1 MKTVTVSE
9 AAELTGLS
17 RKALARR
24 IERGSI
30 RCVVRD
36 GRRRI
41 PVAELVRVGLL
52 EDEEHAQ
59 DDEFDPRFLLP
70 GSSRP
75 HARSDSGLPVPYE
88 ASQTLGAVVRELFDR
103 FERQAAEIANFRA
116 LTMHAE
122 SLRVTSEIADLRAR
136 IAQLETGRTPK
147 ELVYRGPTEAVRPTA
162 PERAGGSPRPS
173 QELWLP
179 TGTHPVAQRSPRP
192 QDEGQLESEIARLR
206 ATLAQL
212 EARRPRRRLG
222 RVERLTV
229 ETIFI
234 AAVAVGVWYA
244 DLGTAAIFAFM
255 AAAWIVVAV
264 IESVSWHRD

>member
-1 MKTVTVSE
+1 MRTYTVSE
-9 AAELTGLS
+9 AADLTGLS

-24 IERGSI
+24 IERGSL

-41 PVAELVRVGLL
+41 PLAELVRAGLV
-52 EDEEHAQ
+52 EEEEHGGE
-59 DDEFDPRFLLP
+59 EFDPRLLLP
-70 GSSRP
+70 GEVRP
-75 HARSDSGLPVPYE
+75 HADLPVPYD
-88 ASQTLGAVVRELFDR
+88 ANQTLAAVIRELFDR
-103 FERQAAEIANFRA
+103 FERQAAELANFRA
-116 LTMHAE
+116 LTVQAE
-122 SLRVTSEIADLRAR
+122 SLRMTSEIADLRAR
-136 IAQLETGRTPK
+136 LAELETGRKPK
-147 ELVYRGPTEAVRPTA
+147 ELVHRSPAEGVPGAA
-162 PERAGGSPRPS
+162 AERAAGAPRPS

-179 TGTHPVAQRSPRP
+179 AGAHTVAQPRP
-192 QDEGQLESEIARLR
+192 ARSQDEGQLEGEIARLR
-206 ATLAQL
+206 AHLAQL

-222 RVERLTV
+222 RVTRLVV
-229 ETIFI
+229 ETVFI

>member
-1 MKTVTVSE
+1 MKTYTVSE
-9 AAELTGLS
+9 AADLTGLS

-24 IERGSI
+24 IERGSL

-41 PVAELVRVGLL
+41 PLAELVRAGLV
-52 EDEEHAQ
+52 EDEEQ
-59 DDEFDPRFLLP
+59 VGEEFDPRFLLP
-70 GSSRP
+70 GEVRP
-75 HARSDSGLPVPYE
+75 HADLPVPYD
-88 ASQTLGAVVRELFDR
+88 ANQTLAAVIRELFDR
-103 FERQAAEIANFRA
+103 FERQAAELANFRA
-116 LTMHAE
+116 LTVQAE

-136 IAQLETGRTPK
+136 LAELETGRKPK
-147 ELVYRGPTEAVRPTA
+147 ELVPRGPAEGIPGAA
-162 PERAGGSPRPS
+162 PERAANAPRPN

-179 TGTHPVAQRSPRP
+179 AGAHTAAQPRP
-192 QDEGQLESEIARLR
+192 ARSQDEGQLEGEIARLR
-206 ATLAQL
+206 AHLAQL

-222 RVERLTV
+222 RVTRLVV
-229 ETIFI
+229 ETVFI

-244 DLGTAAIFAFM
+244 DLGTGAIFAFM